1 MPTNIF
7 KTMPDCCFLVLTWC
21 SVTIK
26 LQLGIKNNT
35 PIYIQSF
42 HPKTKVLSAHSLFSA
57 WWMQGIAIERE
68 NTVFLTT
75 AYARI
80 REKGAIQIIQQTQ
93 HMSWFFFWE
102 LQALSGLSTHL
113 SNTCEFIHSGFMCST
128 QNPSTKP
135 PSISNSF
142 SRSITCTGAEKEKTI
157 GFLQFVCS
165 FLNNLSYS

>member
-21 SVTIK
+21 SVTTK

-35 PIYIQSF
+35 PIYINIYIQSF

-57 WWMQGIAIERE
+57 RWMQGIAIERE

-75 AYARI
+75 AYART

-128 QNPSTKP
+128 QNPSAKP
-135 PSISNSF
+135 LSISNSF
-142 SRSITCTGAEKEKTI
+142 SRSITCTGAEKEKNNRIFT
-157 GFLQFVCS
+157 VCM
-165 FLNNLSYS
+165 FILK